1 MRRLPLLAA
10 PLLGLIACGPH
21 RIPGTDLEDSG
32 DTRAIIEVMQQYN
45 NALVGKDA
53 AAIMQL
59 VDPSFRDTG
68 GTLTPEDDLDYAKL
82 QTVLPQ
88 RLARLNDIA
97 LKMDIKTIDVKGD
110 TASAVYTW
118 VSSFKLANR
127 SFTESDI
134 KRMDFKR
141 TASGWKILSGI

>member
-1 MRRLPLLAA
+1 VRRLSLLAA
-10 PLLGLIACGPH
+10 PLVGLLACGPH
-21 RIPGTDLEDSG
+21 RIPGTDLEDNG
-32 DTRAIIEVMQQYN
+32 DTRAIIDVMQKYN
-45 NALVGKDA
+45 NALVAKDA
-53 AAIMQL
+53 GAILDL
-59 VDPSFRDTG
+59 VDPTFRDTG

-82 QTVLPQ
+82 KSVLPQ

-110 TASAVYTW
+110 LASAVYTW

-134 KRMDFKR
+134 KRMDFRR